1 MPDALTRLLD
11 DQVAY
16 YRARAPEYDAT
27 SAPEGDPY
35 ATAAALG
42 REALRAL
49 APLGRVVEIAGGTGQ
64 WTGVLADIAAG
75 LLVTDSA
82 PEMLALNRL
91 KTGERPNVRYRVV
104 DAFTLEATR
113 DHNAVVIG
121 FFLSHVPPARFE
133 AFWSIMERLL
143 APGGRVFFIDEGV
156 PGVATEDW
164 IDREAGVT
172 RRRLRDGTVH
182 RAVKV
187 LWQPADLEARLREL
201 GWETSVRSEAPFYWG
216 TARR

>member
-1 MPDALTRLLD
+1 MLDEVTRLLD

-16 YRARAPEYDAT
+16 YRARATEYDAT
-27 SAPEGDPY
+27 SSADGDPY
-35 ATAAALG
+35 APAADLG
-42 REALRAL
+42 REAMRAF
-49 APLGRVVEIAGGTGQ
+49 ARGGRVIEIAAGTGQ
-64 WTGVLADIAAG
+64 WTGLLADAAAD

-91 KTGERPNVRYRVV
+91 KTGERPHVRYRVV
-104 DAFTLEATR
+104 DAFALEPTHDR
-113 DHNAVVIG
+113 DAVVIG

-133 AFWSIMERLL
+133 PFWGVVEGLL
-143 APGGRVFFIDEGV
+143 APGGRTFFIDEAF
-156 PGVATEDW
+156 PGVSTEDW

-172 RRRLRDGTVH
+172 RRRLRDGTTH

-201 GWETSVRSEAPFYWG
+201 GWEASVRSVAPFYWG
-216 TARR
+216 TASR

>member
-1 MPDALTRLLD
+1 MPDEVTRLLD

-35 ATAAALG
+35 APAADLG
-42 REALRAL
+42 REALRAF
-49 APLGRVVEIAGGTGQ
+49 APVGRVLEIAAGTGQ
-64 WTGVLADIAAG
+64 WTGLLADIATD

-104 DAFTLEATR
+104 DAFTLEATH
-113 DHNAVVIG
+113 DQDAVVIG
-121 FFLSHVPPARFE
+121 FFLSHVPAARFE
-133 AFWSIMERLL
+133 AFWSVVEGLL
-143 APGGRVFFIDEGV
+143 APGGRAFFIDEGV
-156 PGVATEDW
+156 PGVSTEEW

-172 RRRLRDGTVH
+172 RRRLRDGAVH
-182 RAVKV
+182 RAVKI

-201 GWETSVRSEAPFYWG
+201 GWKASIRSQAPFYWG
-216 TARR
+216 TAHR